1 MTPQDQVVTD
11 LIAEGFEVVER
22 NKTIV
27 RLTKGAD
34 ARLVRQDG
42 TQKRANHV
50 IVRSAK

>member
-1 MTPQDQVVTD
+1 MNAQDNTVSRLV
-11 LIAEGFEVVER
+11 AEGFKVVET

-42 TQKRANHV
+42 TIKRANHV
-50 IVRSAK
+50 IVRAKG